1 MEQNILKGAE
11 AEFLKGSND
20 IGVLVIH
27 GFTGTTQ
34 SMRLVANA
42 LHKNGFTVN
51 MPRLKGH
58 GTTPEDMES
67 CTYNDWKKSVSD
79 AYDEL
84 KPFVKEIFV
93 LGLSMGGTLT
103 LYSAIN
109 FPIKGAI
116 IINGAVDVTFMEEI
130 YKNLDSPRFIDG
142 IGSDIK
148 KEGVIEL
155 AYEKTPKKSVK
166 EIVNF
171 TNEIRKELNKIV
183 CPILIFSSTEDHVV
197 PPVNAKYIYNHVSSQ
212 SKELIELENSY
223 HVATLDNDLD
233 IIVSKTL
240 EFIQANL

>member
-11 AEFLKGSND
+11 AELLRGSKD
-20 IGVLVIH
+20 IGILVVH

-34 SMRLVANA
+34 SMRLVAYA

-67 CTYNDWKKSVSD
+67 CTYNDWKKSLSD
-79 AYDEL
+79 AYYEL
-84 KPFVKEIFV
+84 KSLVKDVFV

-116 IINGAVDVTFMEEI
+116 VINGAVDVTFMEEI
-130 YKNLDSPRFIDG
+130 YKNPNSPRFING

-166 EIVNF
+166 EIVDF
-171 TNEIRKELNKIV
+171 TNEIRKELNKIA
-183 CPILIFSSTEDHVV
+183 CAILIFYSTEDHVV
-197 PPVNAKYIYNHVSSQ
+197 PPANAKYIYDHVSSP
-212 SKELIELENSY
+212 SKELIELKNSY
-223 HVATLDNDLD
+223 HVATLDNDLNS
-233 IIVSKTL
+233 IVSKTL